1 MESIATWIESH
12 GELVQHLGTAS
23 LVMFVV
29 TIAVLP
35 LVVAKLPTDYFTRD
49 RRQPA
54 GHSRRHPLLWGALAV
69 IKNLLGI
76 VLILAGLAML
86 VLPGQGAVTI
96 LIGVAL
102 TNFPGKYNLE
112 RSIARRPAVGK
123 TLNKIRA
130 LAKKAP
136 LELPQAAADPASPE

>member
-1 MESIATWIESH
+1 MERLATWIESH

-23 LVMFVV
+23 VVMFVV
-29 TIAVLP
+29 TLAVLP

-54 GHSRRHPLLWGALAV
+54 RRARRRPLLWGGLAV

-102 TNFPGKYNLE
+102 TNFPGKYTLE
-112 RSIARRPAVGK
+112 RNIARRPAVGK
-123 TLNKIRA
+123 TLNKIRE

-136 LELPQAAADPASPE
+136 LELPEAAADPTPPE